1 VENLY
6 NNPIVVKIMD
16 GTPRSDV
23 NLCRTCRNCKITVG
37 ALTGKE
43 TYTCRVFYERI
54 EDRTEPASSCNK
66 YDDKRQ
72 PSIENME
79 EIAWTLHADK
89 GGRKVGFLS
98 PEELKKKEDRI

>member
-1 VENLY
+1 MESLY
-6 NNPIVVKIMD
+6 NHPVVVKIRD

-43 TYTCRVFYERI
+43 TYQCRVFYEFI
-54 EDRTEPASSCNK
+54 ENRREPAATCNR

-72 PSIENME
+72 PSIDNME
-79 EIAWTLHADK
+79 EIAWTLHTDK
-89 GGRKVGFLS
+89 GDRKVGFLS
-98 PEELKKKEDRI
+98 PEEIKKREDRI